1 MFRFAWNQT
10 VINRPLANHFNELS
24 SQIVQCRG
32 ASWVCSSTLS
42 KQTRNSCESEKMTLA
57 CIWIRWAHPHHQP
70 LMKYYLDRCLLNATR
85 WIEKWKQSSKF
96 VMVMNGRVGQ
106 PVDLIQV
113 VMPSQCQSFICVCV
127 CVCVR
132 AKVFM
137 LTNRE
142 LCYFF
147 TAETLPQFSSAMLM
161 FASQAELECLAV
173 GLIDISRKY
182 NYYWNSNHYYF
193 LYLTQY
199 NVYELRSCL
208 LFSLPADFLYSLFS
222 VAWSWKNIEVLSTAC
237 QEISPTN
244 EVDGW
249 PLFSEWI

>member
-127 CVCVR
+127 CMCACESVYAHQQRAVLFLHSRHIATFFFSHVNVC
-132 AKVFM
+132 
-137 LTNRE
+137 LTGRIRM
-142 LCYFF
+142 
-147 TAETLPQFSSAMLM
+147 FS
-161 FASQAELECLAV
+161 C
-173 GLIDISRKY
+173 GL
-182 NYYWNSNHYYF
+182 NSH
-193 LYLTQY
+193 
-199 NVYELRSCL
+199 
-208 LFSLPADFLYSLFS
+208 
-222 VAWSWKNIEVLSTAC
+222 
-237 QEISPTN
+237 
-244 EVDGW
+244 
-249 PLFSEWI
+249 